1 MHITIEDI
9 KRHLN
14 VDYDEDDQYL
24 TDLIE
29 SSESAIERFIQ
40 QPLKDLEDENGMLPA
55 DLKHAI
61 RLMVGGFY
69 SNREPAAF
77 AASSEIPFGLHFLLI
92 QHRKLK

>member
-1 MHITIEDI
+1 MYITLEDI

-14 VDYDEDDQYL
+14 VDYEEDDQYL
-24 TDLIE
+24 VDLIE
-29 SSESAIERFIQ
+29 SAEAAIERFIQ
-40 QPLKDLEDENGMLPA
+40 HPLKEVEDSSGMLPA

-69 SNREPAAF
+69 ANREPAAF

>member
-1 MHITIEDI
+1 MYISIEDI

-14 VDYDEDDQYL
+14 IDYEEDDQYL
-24 TDLIE
+24 VDLIE
-29 SSESAIERFIQ
+29 SAEAAIEKFIQ
-40 QPLKDLEDENGMLPA
+40 QPLKDLEDEDGMIPA
-55 DLKHAI
+55 DLRHAI

-69 SNREPAAF
+69 ANREPAAF